1 MNSVHQRSRHKW
13 SRVLLGLAVLATC
26 IRIWFGPPALIDSA
40 QAQIPDSG
48 KQRIQLLEEARRTNR
63 ILTEIKQILEG
74 RTLNVRVVGADNKSD
89 APAGSGKTG
98 G

>member
-1 MNSVHQRSRHKW
+1 MNYVYQRSRHKW

-26 IRIWFGPPALIDSA
+26 IRIWLGPPTLIDSA

-48 KQRIQLLEEARRTNR
+48 KQRIQLLEETRRTNR
-63 ILTEIKQILEG
+63 LLTEIKQILEA

-89 APAGSGKTG
+89 APARSGKTG